1 VYPSNFDYYRP
12 ATLAEA
18 LDLTGRYGQ
27 DARPLAGGQSLIPL
41 LKLRLANPA
50 VIVDLNG
57 ISGLSYVRE
66 EGDRLAVGAL
76 TCHADVEDSEII
88 HERYPAIEDAA
99 RHIGDAQVRN
109 RGTIGGSLVHGDPSG
124 DWGPVILALGGEV
137 RCLGR
142 EGERLIPA
150 SEFFTGMYETARQPN
165 ELVTEVR
172 ILRARPRAGSA
183 YLKLERRSGDFALVG
198 AAVSLVL
205 DESGACIEAGVGL
218 SGVGPTYVKGAS
230 AESILRGSRLG
241 EATIQE
247 AAASLDAEMDPYSD
261 TRAPAEYKRAMAK
274 VFFQRALNLACQ
286 RAREKGLRAG

>member
-1 VYPSNFDYYRP
+1 MYPSNFDYYRP

-99 RHIGDAQVRN
+99 RLAKEAMHTRPAHMRCYPPLYAWPDAALLFRDLQSAN
-109 RGTIGGSLVHGDPSG
+109 R
-124 DWGPVILALGGEV
+124 A
-137 RCLGR
+137 
-142 EGERLIPA
+142 
-150 SEFFTGMYETARQPN
+150 
-165 ELVTEVR
+165 
-172 ILRARPRAGSA
+172 
-183 YLKLERRSGDFALVG
+183 
-198 AAVSLVL
+198 
-205 DESGACIEAGVGL
+205 
-218 SGVGPTYVKGAS
+218 
-230 AESILRGSRLG
+230 
-241 EATIQE
+241 
-247 AAASLDAEMDPYSD
+247 
-261 TRAPAEYKRAMAK
+261 
-274 VFFQRALNLACQ
+274 
-286 RAREKGLRAG
+286 